1 MKYPVDVTMSGAVSL
16 GRDVVCDGFLR
27 APKARVQTHIHSD
40 HMRSFDSSKGY
51 QEILLSESTRQLI
64 CLERNA
70 ELPYRSNIIALPN
83 GEPYRIGTSTV
94 TLLASGHMLG
104 SVQVAVDL
112 ENGARVGYSGDFQW
126 PLDPVI
132 KVDALVVDSTY
143 GSPDSIRRYSQGQ
156 CEAQFLELVLR
167 QLARGPVHII
177 AHRGTLQRA
186 LQALS
191 GEVDC
196 SILGSSR
203 LCAELEIY
211 RKFGYAIG
219 LVLTC
224 ESEEAKEVVLSG
236 RFIRCYGTG
245 DQRPADIV
253 EGTTIKLS
261 AFFAR
266 PDDPVTEYS
275 ERAYGVAL
283 SNHADFKGTLEYIR
297 ATGAE
302 FVVTDN
308 SRGGKGVKL
317 AMEIQNRLSVEARP
331 SSNFE
336 TKEWGR

>member
-1 MKYPVDVTMSGAVSL
+1 MRYPIDVAMSGAVSL

-27 APKARVQTHIHSD
+27 APKARVQTHVHFD
-40 HMRSFDSSKGY
+40 HMDCFDSSKAY
-51 QEILLSESTRQLI
+51 QEIILSEPTRQLI

-70 ELPYRSNIIALPN
+70 ELPYRSNIIALAN
-83 GEPYRIGTSTV
+83 GQSHRVGTSKV
-94 TLLASGHMLG
+94 ALLASGHMLG

-112 ENGARVGYSGDFQW
+112 ENGARLGYSGDFQW
-126 PLDPVI
+126 PLDQTI
-132 KVDALVVDSTY
+132 EVDALVIDGTY
-143 GSPDSIRRYSQGQ
+143 GRPNDLRRYTQGE

-167 QLARGPVHII
+167 QLARGPVHIF

-186 LQALS
+186 LQVLS

-211 RKFGYAIG
+211 RKFGYTIA

-224 ESEEAKEVVLSG
+224 ESEEAKEAVLSG

-245 DQRPADIV
+245 DRRPVDVVGA
-253 EGTTIKLS
+253 TIKLT
-261 AFFAR
+261 AFFSR
-266 PDDPVTEYS
+266 PDEPVTEYS
-275 ERAYGVAL
+275 ERAFGVAL

-308 SRGGKGVKL
+308 SRGGKGVEL
-317 AMEIQNRLSVEARP
+317 AMEIQSRLGIEARP

-336 TKEWGR
+336 TKKWGR